1 MGESARTSHGI
12 LLEFNK
18 QTLPDGFVVEHCV
31 LKPIR
36 APRDPL

>member
-18 QTLPDGFVVEHCV
+18 QTLPDGFV
-31 LKPIR
+31 LR
-36 APRDPL
+36 ALCPQTHQSSP